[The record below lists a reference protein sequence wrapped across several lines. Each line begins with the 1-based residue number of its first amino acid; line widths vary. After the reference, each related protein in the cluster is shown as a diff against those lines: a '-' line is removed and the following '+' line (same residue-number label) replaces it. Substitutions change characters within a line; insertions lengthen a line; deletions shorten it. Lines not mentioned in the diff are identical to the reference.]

1 MKNGLVLMIFVGLG
15 VGLSQIIG
23 VILGIQLYLKLKE
36 EIDINELRRILH
48 HTWFGIPSEFLF
60 YKIYSH
66 HWVLNTRFKH
76 II

>member
-48 HTWFGIPSEFLF
+48 HT
-60 YKIYSH
+60 
-66 HWVLNTRFKH
+66 
-76 II
+76 